1 MKAVAS
7 RQAAVTATLVTVAVL
22 AGMIAAAIGA
32 WSLDEVL
39 TATGLPDSGPVTT
52 LGLPAARA
60 IGEVAAVVAV
70 GAFLFAAFLVPPQPS
85 GVLDVAGYRAVRL
98 GAAASAVW
106 AASAI
111 LLVALSVSDVSG
123 RPVTALTPAQ
133 IWSAAG
139 MVETTNAWRWTAAL
153 AATVAALSSVVLRW
167 KWVLVCLGIAL
178 LTLVPIGLSGHSSS
192 GGAHDMA
199 TNSLLIHLGAGAVW
213 MGGLLAVL
221 CYGIRRGEHLALAVR
236 RFSSLA
242 LWCFVAIGFSGLI
255 NAGIRVG
262 ISDLDS
268 RYGLLVAG
276 KLAALAAL
284 GVFGWRQR
292 RSGIAALRSDLTARG
307 PMMRLA
313 LAEAVIFGV
322 AVGIAVGLGRTPPPP
337 VAQSEPG
344 PTEAAIGFVPA
355 GPPSVWRTVGDWRFD
370 LFFGTAAVVMAAVYV
385 IAAYRLRRRGH
396 GWPWS
401 RTGCWVLGCAV
412 LLLATSSGLGT
423 YMPVD
428 FSIQMFVLM
437 LLSTVVPVL
446 LVTGAPG
453 RLALLTLPRADA
465 GAPPGRRE
473 WLVAAAGSSLMRF
486 LLRPVVA
493 SLIFGSGIAVLLLG
507 GLFAIAVGEHST
519 HLLMN
524 GYVLGSGWLFFE
536 SVLGQRGR
544 RRRVSAVVA
553 VLGALAVYLGAGLMT
568 AHRADIIGEAYYR
581 SLQLPWPVD
590 LLQDQRQ
597 GGYVVAAGAAI
608 TAAALTVALWRRAAA
623 AASGRIRPDLSG
635 AAVNSAK

>member
-22 AGMIAAAIGA
+22 AGMTAAAIGS

-98 GAAASAVW
+98 GAAASGVW

-167 KWVLVCLGIAL
+167 KWVPVCLGIAL

-199 TNSLLIHLGAGAVW
+199 TNSLLIHLGTGAVW

-221 CYGIRRGEHLALAVR
+221 CYGIRHGEHLALAVR

-292 RSGIAALRSDLTARG
+292 RSGIAALRSDPTARG

-355 GPPSVWRTVGDWRFD
+355 GPRM
-370 LFFGTAAVVMAAVYV
+370 FG
-385 IAAYRLRRRGH
+385 G
-396 GWPWS
+396 
-401 RTGCWVLGCAV
+401 
-412 LLLATSSGLGT
+412 
-423 YMPVD
+423 
-428 FSIQMFVLM
+428 
-437 LLSTVVPVL
+437 
-446 LVTGAPG
+446 
-453 RLALLTLPRADA
+453 
-465 GAPPGRRE
+465 
-473 WLVAAAGSSLMRF
+473 
-486 LLRPVVA
+486 
-493 SLIFGSGIAVLLLG
+493 
-507 GLFAIAVGEHST
+507 
-519 HLLMN
+519 
-524 GYVLGSGWLFFE
+524 
-536 SVLGQRGR
+536 
-544 RRRVSAVVA
+544 
-553 VLGALAVYLGAGLMT
+553 
-568 AHRADIIGEAYYR
+568 
-581 SLQLPWPVD
+581 
-590 LLQDQRQ
+590 
-597 GGYVVAAGAAI
+597 
-608 TAAALTVALWRRAAA
+608 
-623 AASGRIRPDLSG
+623 
-635 AAVNSAK
+635 